1 MLRLC
6 MFSIAFLAFAA
17 MSLPSVPAMAHEER
31 EVGNYRF
38 VVGWAIEPTAV
49 DSPNS
54 LFVKIQ
60 DKDSG
65 EGIPDLEEALEAE
78 IIAGG
83 GAQTKPLPLTG
94 SDEEPGVYGSPIVP
108 TRAGDYTFRIFGTI
122 DRQAVDES
130 FSSGPETFDS
140 VEDVTEL
147 QFPDQVPSNAD
158 LAAQIANLD
167 TGGNDSDTALI
178 LAIVGIVVGAVG
190 IGLGGYALASRRSG

>member
-6 MFSIAFLAFAA
+6 MLAIAVLAPVA
-17 MSLPSVPAMAHEER
+17 MSLPSGTVMAHEKR
-31 EVGNYRF
+31 EVGKYTF

-54 LFVKIQ
+54 LFLMIQ

-78 IIAGG
+78 IIVGG

-122 DRQAVDES
+122 DGQAVDES
-130 FSSGPETFDS
+130 FSSGPETFDT

-158 LAAQIANLD
+158 LSAQIANLD
-167 TGGNDSDTALI
+167 TGGSDSDTAVI
-178 LAIVGIVVGAVG
+178 LAILGIVAGAVG
-190 IGLGGYALASRRSG
+190 IGVGGYALAARRSG